1 MSVPILVREQR
12 WYCPNCSAES
22 VTRQA
27 NVHTR
32 FHRCKGLRGL
42 DAPMIPQGVR
52 CKVEAIERPDYVGQE
67 KVQLDPQ
74 HKRPVMSVVTTRDNG
89 QDCMVFAPVASVA
102 IGVKQ

>member
-12 WYCPNCSAES
+12 WYCPNCLVES
-22 VTRQA
+22 VSRQA

-32 FHRCKGLRGL
+32 FHRCK
-42 DAPMIPQGVR
+42 
-52 CKVEAIERPDYVGQE
+52 VEAIERQDYVGQE
-67 KVQLDPQ
+67 KVQLDPK